1 MQQSS
6 SLRLDK
12 NEYLFA
18 FINDRLS
25 FPSLSCFWFHISNN
39 KDTVL
44 KGEMSFFEYNSMA
57 AAR

>member
-25 FPSLSCFWFHISNN
+25 F
-39 KDTVL
+39 
-44 KGEMSFFEYNSMA
+44 SFTFLLNVG
-57 AAR
+57 ARASVMFF